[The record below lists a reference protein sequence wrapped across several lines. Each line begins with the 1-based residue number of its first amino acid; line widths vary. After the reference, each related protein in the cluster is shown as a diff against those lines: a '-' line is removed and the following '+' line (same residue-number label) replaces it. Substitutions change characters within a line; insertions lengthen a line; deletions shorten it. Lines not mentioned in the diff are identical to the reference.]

1 MEIRPENPNEQP
13 LVKQGPT
20 IPELY
25 SRADAADPNSS
36 FDHSQ
41 FTPQVLIT
49 WSCMQWTPWYW
60 LERREGTS
68 HRLAPSTCGSVSPLV
83 TVQSAPPSHHV
94 HLLLFWEAWHWRL
107 NVTGAR
113 ALLYRSIPWESAA
126 ILAHIELWQVAP
138 CTLVLCSVAGQCDCT
153 VKAHFYQ
160 ARNGISAEYHR
171 RVLLHCGRYDVM
183 GSSSFPGQPV
193 DPACTLQVVL
203 IEAGGNDFSNG
214 TKPPSNWGAEYK
226 RFLQQVWAH
235 PFCGRY
241 LCILP
246 LACLAVVGGTKVQSD
261 RSPALE

>member
-138 CTLVLCSVAGQCDCT
+138 CTLCSALWPGNAT
-153 VKAHFYQ
+153 APSKPTSTKHA
-160 ARNGISAEYHR
+160 
-171 RVLLHCGRYDVM
+171 M
-183 GSSSFPGQPV
+183 GSLQSTTDVCF
-193 DPACTLQVVL
+193 CTAVGMMSWAVVL
-203 IEAGGNDFSNG
+203 SLGSLLI
-214 TKPPSNWGAEYK
+214 
-226 RFLQQVWAH
+226 RLV
-235 PFCGRY
+235 RY
-241 LCILP
+241 
-246 LACLAVVGGTKVQSD
+246 
-261 RSPALE
+261 RSF